1 MTIQNN
7 PSPLNPGS
15 KFLKSSPA
23 PLSSNSSQEEPTGQ
37 PNEPVSPT
45 KLPKLTA
52 QLPSA
57 QPSPAPTPLSSPVVP
72 QTVVT
77 PQAKPPV
84 QVSIPTQV
92 PSTQVP
98 STQVAPPPVPPK
110 PMPSQTVV
118 NAPAPAPTPNPVK
131 DFITNKLPKLAG
143 NLDGLLAALSQMS
156 PDMLKEM
163 LKDPAIQA
171 QLKSLAQNALDA
183 LLSKVFTAEE
193 LAAIK
198 NYMDIARQMAGGN
211 GYLGM
216 EDVDKI
222 ARAVS
227 DPQFMAALLRS
238 GLFNDE
244 LVRPGIRGTRRGDR
258 RGDRRA
264 DFIAG
269 RLERRPNGIIA
280 NIGGRIVYN
289 LTRRELAAVLAQ
301 MGVQVG
307 PNFVQD
313 DTMLQLDANQII
325 QAIKDAE
332 RMKALAAR
340 MQAQLEEFKAKLA
353 QAGIDL
359 GSLGLGGS
367 GGVKFPNGIPIP
379 PSFQSIL
386 DAALNGRPLPP
397 PLNDPGKLMN
407 SVQVP
412 GLKEK
417 IQDKLPPI
425 PMPSSSPGR
434 VP

>member
-1 MTIQNN
+1 MSINNN
-7 PSPLNPGS
+7 PSPLNPKS
-15 KFLKSSPA
+15 KFQKSTPA
-23 PLSSNSSQEEPTGQ
+23 PLSSNPNQQDTVSQ
-37 PNEPVSPT
+37 PNVLVPPKATPPKAVPDVST
-45 KLPKLTA
+45 
-52 QLPSA
+52 QLPSV
-57 QPSPAPTPLSSPVVP
+57 QPSPAPAPLPSPVE
-72 QTVVT
+72 Q
-77 PQAKPPV
+77 K
-84 QVSIPTQV
+84 SF
-92 PSTQVP
+92 
-98 STQVAPPPVPPK
+98 VPPQGK
-110 PMPSQTVV
+110 PIETVMPSVPPLPMPSQSMPSQTVV
-118 NAPAPAPTPNPVK
+118 SSPSPVPSPVASPNPVR
-131 DFITNKLPKLAG
+131 DFITNQLPKLSG

-156 PDMLKEM
+156 PELLKEM

-171 QLKSLAQNALDA
+171 QLKSLAQSALDA

-238 GLFNDE
+238 GLFDDE

-258 RGDRRA
+258 RGARRA

-289 LTRRELAAVLAQ
+289 LTRKELAAVLAQ

-340 MQAQLEEFKAKLA
+340 MQAEMDALKAKLA

-359 GSLGLGGS
+359 SGLGIDPNGI
-367 GGVKFPNGIPIP
+367 KFPNGIPIP
-379 PSFQSIL
+379 PSLQSIL

-397 PLNDPGKLMN
+397 PLNDPGKLMD

-417 IQDKLPPI
+417 IQNKLPPI
-425 PMPSSSPGR
+425 PAPSSSPGR